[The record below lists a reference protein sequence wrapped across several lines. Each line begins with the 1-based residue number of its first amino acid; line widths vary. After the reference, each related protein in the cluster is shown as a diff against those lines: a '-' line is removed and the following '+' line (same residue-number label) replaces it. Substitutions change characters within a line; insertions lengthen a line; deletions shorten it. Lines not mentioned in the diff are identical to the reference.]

1 MLTAVLIL
9 GSILFSLFVLE
20 VAARAV
26 RGPEWLFKFPN
37 LVRYERVA
45 IRHYSAA
52 KAQYDPLLGF
62 VGIPNYAAS
71 GFHYDARGFR
81 VTPAPAGLTLKE
93 PPILAVGGSVTL
105 GEEVADNETYP
116 AQLQSLIGRRVINA
130 GMDGYGLD
138 QMVLRAEVVAKQ
150 EKLAAIILGFGADN
164 LRRSEMSRVWGV
176 EKPYFARA
184 GNSLVLRNVP
194 VPPSPDPATTLD
206 FWQRL
211 FGRSVLVDVVLRR
224 LKLQYEWA
232 LDHVRVLPSGEG
244 ATDARLLFERLARLE
259 LPVVVVAEYDPYLWT
274 DPPYM
279 REQKA
284 LTAAVLASAKQVGFL
299 IVDPFDEIDKVMNTS
314 GHDALFRPGE
324 HPNPAGQALTARLV
338 ADKLLGLERP

>member
-1 MLTAVLIL
+1 MLVAGSVL
-9 GSILFSLFVLE
+9 FCLFVGE
-20 VAARAV
+20 IGARLD

-45 IRHYSAA
+45 IRHYSGA

-62 VGIPNYAAS
+62 VGIPNYARPD
-71 GFHYDARGFR
+71 FHYDDKSFR

-105 GEEVADNETYP
+105 GDEVADNETYP
-116 AQLQSLIGRRVINA
+116 AQLQPLIGRRVINA

-150 EKLAAIILGFGADN
+150 EKPEAIVLGFGADN

-176 EKPYFARA
+176 EKPYFERV
-184 GNSLVLRNVP
+184 GGGLVLRNVP

-206 FWQRL
+206 IWQRL
-211 FGRSVLVDVVLRR
+211 FGRSVLLDLVLRR

-232 LDHVRVLPSGEG
+232 LDHVRVRRSGEG
-244 ATDARLLFERLARLE
+244 ASDSCLLFMRLAALK
-259 LPVVVVAEYDPYLWT
+259 LPTIVVAEYDPYLWT

-284 LTAAVLASAKQVGFL
+284 LTAEVLRCAGQAGFAT
-299 IVDPFDEIDKVMNTS
+299 IDPFDEIDKTMRTA
-314 GHDALFRPGE
+314 GRDALFRVGE

-338 ADKLLGLERP
+338 AQKLRELGLQ